1 MKNFFISLVSSD
13 PTSISSTRFAF
24 LLSVLLS
31 NFIIFGS
38 WLGLSIYF
46 GKLLE
51 IPESV
56 IILYGIEEAIVTDTS
71 ISKTIINTYHL
82 ERKQIF
88 LSLGHVHEL
97 RNRKD
102 IIDAMPEILKT
113 FPDFILLIVGGY
125 RNKKTTIIS
134 TKTWC

>member
-1 MKNFFISLVSSD
+1 MKNFLISLVSCD

-56 IILYGIEEAIVTDTS
+56 IILYGIANGISVTGKMFQNWVEGKEVVASKKLESKKIKECVEEPKVS
-71 ISKTIINTYHL
+71 
-82 ERKQIF
+82 
-88 LSLGHVHEL
+88 V
-97 RNRKD
+97 
-102 IIDAMPEILKT
+102 
-113 FPDFILLIVGGY
+113 
-125 RNKKTTIIS
+125 
-134 TKTWC
+134 